1 MYKYPCLFTRKGHSA
16 LVTRR
21 SSCEGSQW
29 MLVDDGHMCR
39 FHQYTGH
46 GRMRSCPNL
55 EALTRTPP
63 DMFPPDFGRSLTQGK
78 RDFVEGEIFV
88 LRNKTTRQASPFSP
102 MIEKQADYGRENIA
116 DRYHGEIDRIK
127 ITSSLR
133 VIAYP
138 RVTLRTALLL
148 YLFLC
153 KGHRSLQTVYRFQR

>member
-55 EALTRTPP
+55 
-63 DMFPPDFGRSLTQGK
+63 
-78 RDFVEGEIFV
+78 EIFV